1 MQGIFRTNN
10 QIGGDTDCITKRLGI
25 DWNNLWRI
33 SGSWESYNGWYCSME
48 KFLRPGKTERL
59 ASRILSDKQG
69 LGRSAQPGLSPYMNC
84 AEKEIIIPEAIYDG
98 AHWDIRGDAPK
109 QEKVFVVHLKKARE
123 TCQ

>member
-1 MQGIFRTNN
+1 MTEKGPHFCEEVRGEVRDLASKVDRILEN
-10 QIGGDTDCITKRLGI
+10 TDCITKRLGI

-98 AHWDIRGDAPK
+98 AHWDDN
-109 QEKVFVVHLKKARE
+109 
-123 TCQ
+123 